1 VFCPRFAHP
10 KTASTII
17 DSAIEDAKEA
27 AANLVFDSIQTT
39 GTASS
44 NSIVHTPIP
53 SFTNDNKRPK
63 RKTPSKSLS
72 SSTSL
77 GSEMNG
83 EETQKKKKRSL
94 FNRKLRITL
103 KTSKPKSPTTKDSN
117 NNNNK
122 ENANNDN
129 KHCYIQKS
137 CKNNDNPQLTIQHL
151 LSLRTKRS
159 LQAQSNLSLL
169 QLKQQARQKARA
181 NKPDK
186 TQKKPKRKKRSKKKQ
201 KQKLPAS
208 NENEMLEPVTKTEM
222 NTGTLLLFRGENP
235 RAKFVWRK

>member
-1 VFCPRFAHP
+1 MTRYSVAHTRYICIFSSQFCPRFAHP

-83 EETQKKKKRSL
+83 EETQKKEET
-94 FNRKLRITL
+94 FI
-103 KTSKPKSPTTKDSN
+103 
-117 NNNNK
+117 
-122 ENANNDN
+122 
-129 KHCYIQKS
+129 IQ
-137 CKNNDNPQLTIQHL
+137 
-151 LSLRTKRS
+151 
-159 LQAQSNLSLL
+159 
-169 QLKQQARQKARA
+169 
-181 NKPDK
+181 
-186 TQKKPKRKKRSKKKQ
+186 
-201 KQKLPAS
+201 
-208 NENEMLEPVTKTEM
+208 
-222 NTGTLLLFRGENP
+222 
-235 RAKFVWRK
+235 